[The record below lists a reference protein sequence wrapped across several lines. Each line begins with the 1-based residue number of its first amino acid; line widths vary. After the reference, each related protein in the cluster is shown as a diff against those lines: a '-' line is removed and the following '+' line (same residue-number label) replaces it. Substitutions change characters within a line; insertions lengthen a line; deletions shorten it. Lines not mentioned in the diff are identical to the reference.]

1 MPGWRVISQRQQD
14 ELTPNNTFDSVLVV
28 TYELDTGTRRTVK
41 IPARLATTDYVRDAI
56 AKDAEHAAGIDGLSS
71 P

>member
-1 MPGWRVISQRQQD
+1 MAGWRVISQRQQD

-41 IPARLATTDYVRDAI
+41 IPARLATKDYVRDVI
-56 AKDAEHAAGIDGLSS
+56 TSDAEHASGIDNLSS